1 MARSAAVDKVVVVPT
16 PESAVPTVPAGK
28 HSMVDIAIIVIAI
41 VTAIAA
47 ARVAEPFLV
56 PVVVGILLS
65 YTLRPLVSAAERMHV
80 PRFVGAGL
88 VIVLLFS
95 LLSVAAWSLR
105 DDFSAAIAELPG
117 VARKLR
123 LVAEESA
130 RDSKSKITQVKAA
143 AAELD
148 RAASVASGK
157 PATPAAAPSATSMTS
172 QIQGFL
178 ATQSS
183 NALAVVSQI
192 LVAFLLAFFLLTA
205 GDKFRRKVARLAGE
219 SLARR
224 RITVEVLN
232 EIDTQIQG
240 YMLSLLVSNVLIALF
255 TWGGL
260 AILGV
265 SNAGMWGIVVGLL
278 HIVPYAGTIIAVLAV
293 GAAALLDSGSVS
305 AALSAMALILAI
317 ATVIGVGFTTWLQ
330 GRACRINAVATF
342 VGVLFFGWLWG
353 GWGLLLGMPLLAVL
367 KSIADRVE
375 TMQPVRE
382 LLSP

>member
-157 PATPAAAPSATSMTS
+157 PATPVAAPSTTSMTS

-240 YMLSLLVSNVLIALF
+240 YMLTLLVSNGLIALCA
-255 TWGGL
+255 WGGL